1 MRRRIVETTTAQWRG
16 SDLFRSIACLGVFAS
31 LAISQGAYAQ
41 ITSLSNPSIL
51 ERALED
57 PESKGKTLSPLLSL
71 PNADELP
78 TDAND
83 ITFELQG
90 LSIKGGETF
99 DVTTITSL
107 MPPETG
113 SNISL
118 SDLYAYA
125 DRITQYYRE
134 AGFALSFALVPAQ
147 EIIDGKVRIEII
159 EGRIDELIIRDE
171 NLSNRTRRHILDA
184 FARFADKGL
193 TKTHDL
199 EAFLISIN
207 NYPGITARGVVKPG
221 ETQGSSSLVLE
232 VTQQTQT
239 ATTGYQNYLSDSLG
253 RDVFLAD
260 IALLGQWTGRDEAK
274 ISLRRAPDPKTY
286 RSASFDYNTYIDDSD
301 LKVFLRASE
310 SRTQPEKGALA
321 DLNFSSR
328 SYSQEVGL
336 DLPVWQRRASSMH
349 VGTILRINNSEA
361 KNGDTPS
368 SLDKVR
374 NITAYADYEFD
385 VSGGASHAMRLEIEQ
400 GAKFFQSRANSR
412 QNANLHHT
420 IVRFSERY
428 RHPIQFLD
436 IGQVDATIRFLAQAT
451 LSDDPVYA
459 NSECNFGGRGYGI
472 GMDAG
477 TLSGEHC
484 LLTSVQL
491 NWQRPLVG
499 FALLPPSL
507 FTLLGRIDA
516 GSVRQNGPLVAGERR
531 QQEAISAAVGGQFV
545 MASGMTVNIEQSTQL
560 KNEDNPEK
568 EGESSTFI
576 SVNMRF

>member
-1 MRRRIVETTTAQWRG
+1 M
-16 SDLFRSIACLGVFAS
+16 
-31 LAISQGAYAQ
+31 
-41 ITSLSNPSIL
+41 
-51 ERALED
+51 
-57 PESKGKTLSPLLSL
+57 SL

-171 NLSNRTRRHILDA
+171 NLSDRTRRHILDA

-221 ETQGSSSLVLE
+221 AMQGSSSLVLE

-260 IALLGQWTGRDEAK
+260 IALLGNGQAETKPKYLYAGRQTQRPIVLRPLITTL
-274 ISLRRAPDPKTY
+274 ISM
-286 RSASFDYNTYIDDSD
+286 IVI
-301 LKVFLRASE
+301 LKVFFRASE

-349 VGTILRINNSEA
+349 VGTILRINNQ
-361 KNGDTPS
+361 KLKMVTRPP
-368 SLDKVR
+368 LLIKC
-374 NITAYADYEFD
+374 
-385 VSGGASHAMRLEIEQ
+385 
-400 GAKFFQSRANSR
+400 
-412 QNANLHHT
+412 
-420 IVRFSERY
+420 
-428 RHPIQFLD
+428 
-436 IGQVDATIRFLAQAT
+436 AT
-451 LSDDPVYA
+451 
-459 NSECNFGGRGYGI
+459 
-472 GMDAG
+472 
-477 TLSGEHC
+477 
-484 LLTSVQL
+484 
-491 NWQRPLVG
+491 
-499 FALLPPSL
+499 
-507 FTLLGRIDA
+507 
-516 GSVRQNGPLVAGERR
+516 
-531 QQEAISAAVGGQFV
+531 
-545 MASGMTVNIEQSTQL
+545 
-560 KNEDNPEK
+560 
-568 EGESSTFI
+568 
-576 SVNMRF
+576 